1 MVTSFRP
8 LSGNLLSLQYSQKG
22 KRFYDDCFRPLS
34 GNLLSLLSASKTS
47 ILIGDLVFVPYR
59 GIYFLYKAK
68 KIKSLEGIRFRP
80 LSGNLLSLRNTRLSF
95 TSVVICFRPLSGN
108 LLSLPEMN
116 YNTII
121 LKRFRPLS
129 GNLLSLPEF
138 EEWVKVYQNSFS
150 SPIGEST
157 FSTDNKVV
165 LKGKVLFSS
174 PIGESTFSTNPEC
187 RNTVLQNA
195 VFVPYRG
202 IYFLYKRA
210 NEAAERKQIVFV
222 PYRGIYF
229 LYCKR
234 NF

>member
-1 MVTSFRP
+1 M
-8 LSGNLLSLQYSQKG
+8 
-22 KRFYDDCFRPLS
+22 
-34 GNLLSLLSASKTS
+34 
-47 ILIGDLVFVPYR
+47 
-59 GIYFLYKAK
+59 
-68 KIKSLEGIRFRP
+68 
-80 LSGNLLSLRNTRLSF
+80 
-95 TSVVICFRPLSGN
+95 VICFRPLSGN

-129 GNLLSLPEF
+129 GNLLSLRWCLEMYHRRLLP
-138 EEWVKVYQNSFS
+138 FS

-202 IYFLYKRA
+202 IYFLYWNSPDKTTIKATRFRPLSG
-210 NEAAERKQIVFV
+210 NLLSL
-222 PYRGIYF
+222 PC
-229 LYCKR
+229 L
-234 NF
+234 

>member
-1 MVTSFRP
+1 MMIVFVPYRGIYFLYWAQAKRQSWSATSFSSP
-8 LSGNLLSLQYSQKG
+8 
-22 KRFYDDCFRPLS
+22 
-34 GNLLSLLSASKTS
+34 
-47 ILIGDLVFVPYR
+47 IGESTFSTAITRIYIVFWRRVFVPYR

-129 GNLLSLPEF
+129 GNLLSLRWCLEMYHRRLLP
-138 EEWVKVYQNSFS
+138 FS

-202 IYFLYKRA
+202 IYFLY
-210 NEAAERKQIVFV
+210 
-222 PYRGIYF
+222 
-229 LYCKR
+229 CKR